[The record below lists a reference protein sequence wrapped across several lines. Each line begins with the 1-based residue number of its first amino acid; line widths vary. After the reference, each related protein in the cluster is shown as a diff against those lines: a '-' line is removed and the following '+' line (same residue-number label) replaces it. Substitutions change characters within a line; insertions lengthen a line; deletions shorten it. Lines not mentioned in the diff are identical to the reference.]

1 MLTAI
6 YICRHLFRP
15 KVLPLLP
22 LGCALL
28 WQRQAPRPH
37 VTRKQPRP
45 SSFFRHPC
53 LSSTHP
59 NRMHP
64 AQTAPKLS
72 PSFGQCQQFLP
83 RLRTDRTTTKPGSA
97 ERESTHPL
105 TLANPPLYLPFG
117 SNASLATRHPQQR
130 HLRPAA
136 SSPIHPPAANECR
149 PPRCKI
155 HSAVTTW
162 MLLFGTQPF
171 LLLLKLHR
179 RLPLTCLSDAE
190 PARMST

>member
-6 YICRHLFRP
+6 FICRHLFRP

-37 VTRKQPRP
+37 VTRKQPRL

-72 PSFGQCQQFLP
+72 PSFGQYQQFLP

-105 TLANPPLYLPFG
+105 TLAKLRFICPPGQMLRSPRAIHSNVISALRLPRL
-117 SNASLATRHPQQR
+117 STRLP
-130 HLRPAA
+130 P
-136 SSPIHPPAANECR
+136 PIAVLPAAN
-149 PPRCKI
+149 PPR
-155 HSAVTTW
+155 SNYLDAAFWDTS
-162 MLLFGTQPF
+162 F